1 MGSIQAVRG
10 DLVLTKFTLPV
21 CEVLRSHEGD
31 YEWVGEAGS
40 HLGSQRG
47 QERK

>member
-21 CEVLRSHEGD
+21 CEVLRSPEGD
-31 YEWVGEAGS
+31 YEWVGEVG
-40 HLGSQRG
+40 
-47 QERK
+47 